1 MTYIEFADAVEK
13 MMNKKMKG
21 GVRAS
26 LYTAMKNNG
35 KERTGILIEM
45 PGINISPTIYLEEYY
60 ESYVA
65 GRKIE
70 QIVDDIKQLY
80 EEIKQEKPWDCESFR
95 DYEGVRNRIVFKVI
109 NTAKN
114 RKFLRTV
121 PHLAFLDLSIVFY
134 VLVDVSEE
142 GTAAMVV
149 NRSHADTWKVKHCG
163 KTR

>member
-21 GVRAS
+21 GVSAS

-149 NRSHADTWKVKHCG
+149 NRSHADTWKVQA
-163 KTR
+163 

>member
-1 MTYIEFADAVEK
+1 
-13 MMNKKMKG
+13 MKG

-121 PHLAFLDLSIVFY
+121 PHLAFS
-134 VLVDVSEE
+134 
-142 GTAAMVV
+142 
-149 NRSHADTWKVKHCG
+149 
-163 KTR
+163 

>member
-1 MTYIEFADAVEK
+1 M
-13 MMNKKMKG
+13 
-21 GVRAS
+21 
-26 LYTAMKNNG
+26 
-35 KERTGILIEM
+35 
-45 PGINISPTIYLEEYY
+45 
-60 ESYVA
+60 A

-149 NRSHADTWKVKHCG
+149 NSSHADSWKVQAETLWEDAVKNVKNLLPAEFVTMNHALKSLLG
-163 KTR
+163 DVEYEEGDLLLEKKKDYDQMYVLSLIHI

>member
-1 MTYIEFADAVEK
+1 M
-13 MMNKKMKG
+13 
-21 GVRAS
+21 
-26 LYTAMKNNG
+26 
-35 KERTGILIEM
+35 
-45 PGINISPTIYLEEYY
+45 
-60 ESYVA
+60 A

-80 EEIKQEKPWDCESFR
+80 EEIKQEKPWYCESFR

-134 VLVDVSEE
+134 VLVDVS
-142 GTAAMVV
+142 
-149 NRSHADTWKVKHCG
+149 
-163 KTR
+163 

>member
-1 MTYIEFADAVEK
+1 
-13 MMNKKMKG
+13 
-21 GVRAS
+21 
-26 LYTAMKNNG
+26 MKNNG

-80 EEIKQEKPWDCESFR
+80 EEIKQEKPWDCESFSGFMKGSETGL
-95 DYEGVRNRIVFKVI
+95 YFKVI

-114 RKFLRTV
+114 RKFFKNRF
-121 PHLAFLDLSIVFY
+121 PHFSVFFDLSIVF
-134 VLVDVSEE
+134 LCS
-142 GTAAMVV
+142 
-149 NRSHADTWKVKHCG
+149 C
-163 KTR
+163 

>member
-1 MTYIEFADAVEK
+1 MTNIEFADAVEK

-70 QIVDDIKQLY
+70 QIGTLFHSITLEHDFVIIIYGKRA
-80 EEIKQEKPWDCESFR
+80 KR
-95 DYEGVRNRIVFKVI
+95 DRR
-109 NTAKN
+109 
-114 RKFLRTV
+114 
-121 PHLAFLDLSIVFY
+121 LSIF
-134 VLVDVSEE
+134 
-142 GTAAMVV
+142 
-149 NRSHADTWKVKHCG
+149 CG
-163 KTR
+163 Y